1 MTPGM
6 VRPLTALGIVVRRAF
21 DDQRRSILT
30 WGLTLGAFGAFMAA
44 IYPSVQ
50 DTITQVAKNYPS
62 ALAKAFDVNS
72 MNTVEGYVNAEMF
85 SIIVP
90 MAIGLFAARSILHPL
105 VMAEEQGQLDTILSL
120 PLSRRVLVAGAFLV
134 TALLSAAILGL
145 GGVMIV
151 VAGRLA
157 GTGIDIGLVAAGVF
171 GLWPLAIFF
180 AGVSALAGGV
190 LHRSASVTG
199 VAVGVLVG
207 MYILD
212 LAGRL
217 ATALEPLRSISVF
230 KYYGSP
236 MLDGID
242 VWAFVG
248 VSAAAVV
255 LVVAGALLLERRD
268 IRH

>member
-1 MTPGM
+1 MTAGM
-6 VRPLTALGIVVRRAF
+6 VRPGTALAIVARRAWA
-21 DDQRRSILT
+21 DQRRSILT
-30 WGLTLGAFGAFMAA
+30 WGLTLGTWGAFMAA

-62 ALAKAFDVNS
+62 ALAKAFDVAN
-72 MNTVEGYVNAEMF
+72 MNTVEGYVNAELF

-90 MAIGLFAARSILHPL
+90 MAIGLFAARSIMHPL
-105 VMAEEQGQLDTILSL
+105 VMAEEQGNLDTILSL
-120 PLSRRVLVAGAFLV
+120 PLSRRVLVAGAFVV
-134 TALLSAAILGL
+134 TAALAATILGL
-145 GGVMIV
+145 MGAMIV
-151 VAGRLA
+151 VAGRIS
-157 GTGIDIGLVAAGVF
+157 GTGIDAGLVAAGVF

-217 ATALEPLRSISVF
+217 ASALEPLRSFSVF
-230 KYYGSP
+230 RYYGSP

-242 VWAFVG
+242 VWAFLG
-248 VSAAAVV
+248 VTAAAV
-255 LVVAGALLLERRD
+255 LLAVAGALLLERRD